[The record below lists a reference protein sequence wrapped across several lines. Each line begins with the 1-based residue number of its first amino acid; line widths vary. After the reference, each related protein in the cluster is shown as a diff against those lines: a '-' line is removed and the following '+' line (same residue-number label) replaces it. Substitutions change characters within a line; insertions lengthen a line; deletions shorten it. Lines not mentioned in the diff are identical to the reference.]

1 MKVVKFVFPMIDN
14 RFLIG
19 AYAPLLCSY
28 FDGSQGHSPTF
39 EQAHV
44 GSDLLTLVSLHKKM

>member
-44 GSDLLTLVSLHKKM
+44 GSDLLTLVHRFVNN